1 MKGKHL
7 MSNLITSGVSFALI
21 SADSYSKLATKP
33 MNMASRELAKAN
45 PDMGYVNRTMGYGVK
60 ELGKAEKLADET
72 QEELVKAQEIANA
85 EEKAENEARLN
96 EPKPDTPV
104 EKVATA
110 KEVSNADKVAAT
122 HKDADETVV
131 DTGDSSSTHPPKV
144 DTIEISA
151 DAMIQLA
158 NNQSQKIAIDLPK
171 KYTPNGIAVGPN
183 IAPQPQKID
192 ARV

>member
-1 MKGKHL
+1 
-7 MSNLITSGVSFALI
+7 MSDLITSGVSFALI
-21 SADSYSKLATKP
+21 SADSYSKFATKP

-45 PDMGYVNRTMGYGVK
+45 PNMEYVNRTMGYGTK
-60 ELGKAEKLADET
+60 QLGKAEKSVDEA

-85 EEKAENEARLN
+85 VEKAENEARLN

-110 KEVSNADKVAAT
+110 KEVSNAEMVAATDKVA
-122 HKDADETVV
+122 DGTVV

-171 KYTPNGIAVGPN
+171 KYIPNGIAVGVD
-183 IAPQPQKID
+183 IALQPPKID